1 MTPENER
8 TNAAEAAHMDKVD
21 VHWGVHNPT
30 EPDEEQVLAR
40 LYGAPEADGIFRL
53 AAAAAPLAAAA
64 APSGAQALLA
74 EARKSLGMAGRPNT
88 ITREY
93 ASRHGDAFL
102 RAPWCDMA
110 VTYWARHSGTAE
122 AVLPAG
128 DRAYTPWHAADFQK
142 LGTWH
147 SGTTARVNAAKPGD
161 IVFFDWGESNTIG
174 AIDHVGVVERVLGG
188 GRVQTIEGNTGDACK
203 RRVRGSGVIA
213 GYGRPAYKEVDD
225 MPDYVSVGMNA
236 AQELPPNQWVT
247 IEWGQEYADS
257 GHHHWDKGGAS
268 LVIGAA
274 RYSLTASLQIKGLA
288 KGTEIQARAVEVEE
302 AGDRTREGG
311 PISEHTA
318 SDGDTFLLYSLPAD
332 TVGDGYRVRF
342 EVIQYGTAPGQI
354 SAGSAKAFVWK
365 T

>member
-1 MTPENER
+1 MTPENEK
-8 TNAAEAAHMDKVD
+8 TDAAEAAHMDKVD

-40 LYGAPEADGIFRL
+40 LYGEPEADGIYRL
-53 AAAAAPLAAAA
+53 AAATAPMAAAA
-64 APSGAQALLA
+64 APSGAQAILA
-74 EARKSLGMAGRPNT
+74 EARKSLGMSGRPNA

-102 RAPWCDMA
+102 SAPWCDMA

-142 LGTWH
+142 IGSWH

-213 GYGRPAYKEVDD
+213 GYGRPAYEEVDD
-225 MPDYVSVGMNA
+225 MPDYVSVGVSTP
-236 AQELPPNQWVT
+236 QELPPNTWVT
-247 IEWGQEYADS
+247 VEWGEEYADAE
-257 GHHHWDKGGAS
+257 HHHWDRGGSS
-268 LVIGAA
+268 LLVGAC
-274 RYSLTASLQIKGLA
+274 RYALTANVRIEGLP
-288 KGTEIQARAVEVEE
+288 KGTEIQARTVEVEE
-302 AGDRTREGG
+302 AGGRRDGG
-311 PISEHTA
+311 PIAEYTA

-332 TVGDGYRVRF
+332 TVGDGFRVRF
-342 EVIQYGTAPGQI
+342 QVIQYGTAAGRI
-354 SAGSAKAFVWK
+354 TAGSAKAFAWP